1 MNTVQQIRKLAF
13 ALIFMFSP
21 TLVLAEQPKVLTS
34 IKPVQALVFSVMG
47 EGAAPELLLPPGT
60 SPHAFTLKPSQAKQ
74 LQNADVVFWIGPN
87 LETGLEA
94 PLQTLGAKA
103 KVVTLLLTP
112 DLDLIYN
119 DGALDPHVWLSPN
132 NTIKMINLIRDVLVE
147 MDSDNAKAYTKN
159 AKTARNRMKLLKR
172 KATQLF
178 APTKDLPYV
187 VQHDGFAYLARDF
200 GLNPVG
206 FLEAIPGHKPG
217 AKHLSN
223 LRKTIK
229 GQGVRCLFVE
239 PQFTSAQAKT
249 LAKEMNLI
257 VTEIDLMG
265 TDLTASPTLSVR
277 ILQNIIMFMDK
288 CQYVKPKTKAKK

>member
-1 MNTVQQIRKLAF
+1 MNTVQQIRKLAL

-21 TLVLAEQPKVLTS
+21 TLVLAEPLKVLTS

-47 EGAAPELLLPPGT
+47 EEAEPEVLLPPGT

-74 LQNADVVFWIGPN
+74 LQNADIVFWIGPQ
-87 LETGLEA
+87 LETSLLA
-94 PLQTLGAKA
+94 PLQTLGKNA
-103 KVVTLLLTP
+103 KVITLLLTP
-112 DLDLIYN
+112 GLDHIDN

-132 NTIKMINLIRDVLVE
+132 NSLKMINLIRDVLVT
-147 MDSDNAKAYTKN
+147 MDPDNAKAYTKN

-178 APTKDLPYV
+178 APTKDLPYI

-206 FLEAIPGHKPG
+206 FLETVPGHKPG
-217 AKHLSN
+217 AKHLST

-229 GQGVRCLFVE
+229 REGVRCLFVE
-239 PQFTSAQAKT
+239 PQFTSAQAET
-249 LAKEMNLI
+249 LANELNLI

-288 CQYVKPKTKAKK
+288 CQYVKPKGEAQK